1 MELGRW
7 ITFIRDWSSGS
18 LLLPS
23 FSSFPLSLLSFP
35 CPLPLHSFSFRLD
48 RYRSYSSLLYHQA
61 STSCFHP
68 SLLWLSVI
76 LLIPYT
82 QLVSSR
88 TAPYHLPFTRLL
100 GSLAYNRQTGDLP
113 RLAKPAAWLKTR
125 FDMINKTCPQFM
137 RPKYFAL
144 TIVSAYKA
152 ARKAVV
158 EQCSEFISSGHS
170 FTHDLAL
177 AAVQQYGLVKSAS
190 IDPAKPVP
198 SLAAGLPHFAAGW
211 ARCWGR
217 DVVRELPSPL
227 AHLKPLCPLLTP
239 SSIFLIV
246 LHLNASSSRE
256 LA

>member
-1 MELGRW
+1 
-7 ITFIRDWSSGS
+7 
-18 LLLPS
+18 
-23 FSSFPLSLLSFP
+23 
-35 CPLPLHSFSFRLD
+35 
-48 RYRSYSSLLYHQA
+48 
-61 STSCFHP
+61 
-68 SLLWLSVI
+68 
-76 LLIPYT
+76 
-82 QLVSSR
+82 
-88 TAPYHLPFTRLL
+88 
-100 GSLAYNRQTGDLP
+100 
-113 RLAKPAAWLKTR
+113 
-125 FDMINKTCPQFM
+125 MINQTCPQFM

-217 DVVRELPSPL
+217 DVVCLVSSFLSFLLSPL
-227 AHLKPLCPLLTP
+227 APPLLPLRYGRSP
-239 SSIFLIV
+239 STGQANIAPCPQLVYLIIHPLLV
-246 LHLNASSSRE
+246 SGPGTR
-256 LA
+256 